1 MKKITYSIV
10 LLWSVLFCSCQ
21 KEDTLTTVPDG
32 GVQLNFSGAQ
42 ANLSA
47 EELSNIVETFHVLI
61 YDETGNFVRHS
72 EYENL
77 KSVSPVKLPI
87 GQYTFAYL
95 SNIKSDLIGGIQE
108 DKKLEDI
115 TLSLEESEG
124 NVLSAGSIFKGID
137 TLTVGKDNKS
147 NAALQRLVGRMDI
160 ELKGIGNDVTVKSV
174 ALTGSPEKI
183 RFSGEAEGESIK
195 LNIPMAKK
203 QDGVYTGQAI
213 TFPTTDAVASLEFVL
228 ESNEGVKTFD
238 IPLKNKVEANKI
250 HTIHAI
256 SNLTGGIW
264 NITFDME
271 TTPWGATVSE
281 DVTADEAP
289 LQDTVCLH
297 FTFTDEINIGSI
309 RDISLL
315 LENKKSGYRIP
326 FYLPG
331 LSSDKDTLLIT
342 QYFSDAAYVSSGEYI
357 INEFICLDS
366 LGTTL
371 YDIRMCNPQTLVI
384 DENGT
389 ACLHLPALPTVS
401 ETDRQAMFDLRDAL
415 PADND
420 YALQWKR
427 AGQKISLWEGVTL
440 NEEGRVVGIGYD
452 ELKYLGNYAT
462 KAIAGTMNETATPD
476 EEYGASWSLPESFK
490 QLTALK
496 IFNFDDNPLTEIPAF
511 LKDMT
516 TLEQLSISCIAEN
529 TLPVFP
535 ANLRYLVVYSNTTVF
550 PAHIADLTQLEYIGL
565 AGFNKKGIT
574 IETDFTKLSNLRVL
588 ELEAEMNINN
598 NTFPASLWNCSQL
611 NELTLIGF
619 NNLQFP
625 SSLNLSSLTKLG
637 ICNTDLQP
645 VQIEPIRNL
654 SLTSL
659 GISSPVFSKN
669 GFPDWIGTMTTIT
682 DLSLENCG
690 LTTVPASLDGLI
702 NLTSLNLWGN
712 PDLNGKLPEKLLEKY
727 NNNSLRVDIESD
739 SDFVPDGILL
749 KITPE
754 YISTFSAAGD
764 TCRLTV
770 ESNTDWVVE
779 ISEGDSEYIHFSRTT
794 GNGNATVILT
804 VDANQGI
811 EEYNNSRY
819 FNFSFIAGSHRRD
832 FYVYQPYEQVILKPV
847 WWNQLGERYLGEYSA
862 IKYRLII
869 EITGRTE
876 FNTTEEI
883 IEAAKTLKNYL
894 AENPVYDE
902 NGQLITVPYAG

>member
-21 KEDTLTTVPDG
+21 KEDTLTTVPEG

-95 SNIKSDLIGGIQE
+95 SNIKSDLISGIQE

-137 TLTVGKDNKS
+137 TLTVGKDSKS

-183 RFSGEAEGESIK
+183 RFNGEAEGESVK

-203 QDGVYTGQAI
+203 QDGVYVGQAI
-213 TFPTTDAVASLEFVL
+213 TFPTTDSVASLEFVL

-366 LGTTL
+366 LGMRL
-371 YDIRMCNPQTLVI
+371 YDIRMCNPQTLII

-389 ACLHLPALPTVS
+389 DFSGGERQKLSIARGLYKDAPMVIMDEPTAAL
-401 ETDRQAMFDLRDAL
+401 DAL
-415 PADND
+415 AEAEIYESFSNLVEGKTAVYISHRLASTRFCDKI
-420 YALQWKR
+420 ALFDHD
-427 AGQKISLWEGVTL
+427 G
-440 NEEGRVVGIGYD
+440 
-452 ELKYLGNYAT
+452 LK
-462 KAIAGTMNETATPD
+462 
-476 EEYGASWSLPESFK
+476 EYGTHEELMERHGSYYEMF
-490 QLTALK
+490 
-496 IFNFDDNPLTEIPAF
+496 
-511 LKDMT
+511 
-516 TLEQLSISCIAEN
+516 
-529 TLPVFP
+529 
-535 ANLRYLVVYSNTTVF
+535 TV
-550 PAHIADLTQLEYIGL
+550 QGKYYQE
-565 AGFNKKGIT
+565 
-574 IETDFTKLSNLRVL
+574 
-588 ELEAEMNINN
+588 EAE
-598 NTFPASLWNCSQL
+598 
-611 NELTLIGF
+611 
-619 NNLQFP
+619 
-625 SSLNLSSLTKLG
+625 
-637 ICNTDLQP
+637 
-645 VQIEPIRNL
+645 
-654 SLTSL
+654 
-659 GISSPVFSKN
+659 
-669 GFPDWIGTMTTIT
+669 
-682 DLSLENCG
+682 
-690 LTTVPASLDGLI
+690 TV
-702 NLTSLNLWGN
+702 
-712 PDLNGKLPEKLLEKY
+712 
-727 NNNSLRVDIESD
+727 
-739 SDFVPDGILL
+739 
-749 KITPE
+749 
-754 YISTFSAAGD
+754 
-764 TCRLTV
+764 
-770 ESNTDWVVE
+770 
-779 ISEGDSEYIHFSRTT
+779 
-794 GNGNATVILT
+794 
-804 VDANQGI
+804 
-811 EEYNNSRY
+811 
-819 FNFSFIAGSHRRD
+819 
-832 FYVYQPYEQVILKPV
+832 
-847 WWNQLGERYLGEYSA
+847 
-862 IKYRLII
+862 
-869 EITGRTE
+869 
-876 FNTTEEI
+876 
-883 IEAAKTLKNYL
+883 
-894 AENPVYDE
+894 
-902 NGQLITVPYAG
+902 

>member
-147 NAALQRLVGRMDI
+147 NVALQRLVGRMDI

-174 ALTGSPEKI
+174 ALTGSPKKI

-213 TFPTTDAVASLEFVL
+213 TFPTTDSVASLEFVL

-452 ELKYLGNYAT
+452 EFKYLGNYAT
-462 KAIAGTMNETATPD
+462 KATAGTMNETATPD

-496 IFNFDDNPLTEIPAF
+496 IFNFDDNPLTEIPVF

-535 ANLRYLVVYSNTTVF
+535 ANLRYLVV
-550 PAHIADLTQLEYIGL
+550 
-565 AGFNKKGIT
+565 
-574 IETDFTKLSNLRVL
+574 
-588 ELEAEMNINN
+588 
-598 NTFPASLWNCSQL
+598 
-611 NELTLIGF
+611 
-619 NNLQFP
+619 
-625 SSLNLSSLTKLG
+625 
-637 ICNTDLQP
+637 
-645 VQIEPIRNL
+645 
-654 SLTSL
+654 
-659 GISSPVFSKN
+659 
-669 GFPDWIGTMTTIT
+669 
-682 DLSLENCG
+682 
-690 LTTVPASLDGLI
+690 
-702 NLTSLNLWGN
+702 
-712 PDLNGKLPEKLLEKY
+712 
-727 NNNSLRVDIESD
+727 
-739 SDFVPDGILL
+739 
-749 KITPE
+749 
-754 YISTFSAAGD
+754 
-764 TCRLTV
+764 
-770 ESNTDWVVE
+770 
-779 ISEGDSEYIHFSRTT
+779 
-794 GNGNATVILT
+794 
-804 VDANQGI
+804 
-811 EEYNNSRY
+811 
-819 FNFSFIAGSHRRD
+819 
-832 FYVYQPYEQVILKPV
+832 
-847 WWNQLGERYLGEYSA
+847 
-862 IKYRLII
+862 
-869 EITGRTE
+869 
-876 FNTTEEI
+876 
-883 IEAAKTLKNYL
+883 
-894 AENPVYDE
+894 
-902 NGQLITVPYAG
+902 

>member
-147 NAALQRLVGRMDI
+147 NVALQRLVGRMDI

-174 ALTGSPEKI
+174 ALTGSPKKI

-213 TFPTTDAVASLEFVL
+213 TFPTTDSVASLEFVL

-452 ELKYLGNYAT
+452 EFKYLGNYAT
-462 KAIAGTMNETATPD
+462 KATAGTMNETATPD

-496 IFNFDDNPLTEIPAF
+496 IFNFDDNPLTEIPVF

-535 ANLRYLVVYSNTTVF
+535 ANF
-550 PAHIADLTQLEYIGL
+550 
-565 AGFNKKGIT
+565 
-574 IETDFTKLSNLRVL
+574 
-588 ELEAEMNINN
+588 M
-598 NTFPASLWNCSQL
+598 
-611 NELTLIGF
+611 
-619 NNLQFP
+619 P
-625 SSLNLSSLTKLG
+625 SS
-637 ICNTDLQP
+637 I
-645 VQIEPIRNL
+645 V
-654 SLTSL
+654 
-659 GISSPVFSKN
+659 
-669 GFPDWIGTMTTIT
+669 
-682 DLSLENCG
+682 
-690 LTTVPASLDGLI
+690 
-702 NLTSLNLWGN
+702 
-712 PDLNGKLPEKLLEKY
+712 
-727 NNNSLRVDIESD
+727 
-739 SDFVPDGILL
+739 
-749 KITPE
+749 
-754 YISTFSAAGD
+754 
-764 TCRLTV
+764 
-770 ESNTDWVVE
+770 
-779 ISEGDSEYIHFSRTT
+779 
-794 GNGNATVILT
+794 AT
-804 VDANQGI
+804 
-811 EEYNNSRY
+811 
-819 FNFSFIAGSHRRD
+819 
-832 FYVYQPYEQVILKPV
+832 
-847 WWNQLGERYLGEYSA
+847 
-862 IKYRLII
+862 
-869 EITGRTE
+869 
-876 FNTTEEI
+876 
-883 IEAAKTLKNYL
+883 
-894 AENPVYDE
+894 
-902 NGQLITVPYAG
+902 

>member
-21 KEDTLTTVPDG
+21 KEDTLTTVPEG

-95 SNIKSDLIGGIQE
+95 SNIKSDLISGIQE

-174 ALTGSPEKI
+174 ALTGSPKKI
-183 RFSGEAEGESIK
+183 RFNGEAEGESVK

-203 QDGVYTGQAI
+203 QDGVYVGQAI
-213 TFPTTDAVASLEFVL
+213 TFPTTDSVASLEFVL

-250 HTIHAI
+250 HTIHAT

-271 TTPWGATVSE
+271 TTPWGATISE
-281 DVTADEAP
+281 DVTANEM
-289 LQDTVCLH
+289 LLLDTVHLH
-297 FTFTDEINIGSI
+297 LTFADQMNVGSI
-309 RDISLL
+309 RNIHLSIK
-315 LENKKSGYRIP
+315 NKKTDQTVYFHSPRC
-326 FYLPG
+326 
-331 LSSDKDTLLIT
+331 SSDKDTLLIT
-342 QYFSDAAYVSSGEYI
+342 QSFFGREKLSDGEYTI
-357 INEFICLDS
+357 TDFVCLDS
-366 LGTTL
+366 LGMRL
-371 YDIRMCNPQTLVI
+371 YDIRMCNPQTLII

-389 ACLHLPALPTVS
+389 ARLHLPALPTVS

-462 KAIAGTMNETATPD
+462 KAIAGTMSDTTTPD
-476 EEYGASWSLPESFK
+476 EELGVSWSLPESFK

-516 TLEQLSISCIAEN
+516 TLEQLSISCTAEN

-535 ANLRYLVVYSNTTVF
+535 ANLRYLLVYSNTTVF
-550 PAHIADLTQLEYIGL
+550 PAHIADLTQLEYIGF

-749 KITPE
+749 KITPG

>member
-95 SNIKSDLIGGIQE
+95 SNIKSDLISGIQE

-213 TFPTTDAVASLEFVL
+213 TFPTTDSVASLEFVL

-366 LGTTL
+366 LGMRL
-371 YDIRMCNPQTLVI
+371 YDIRMCNPQTLII

-389 ACLHLPALPTVS
+389 ARLHLPALPTVS

-420 YALQWKR
+420 YALQWK
-427 AGQKISLWEGVTL
+427 
-440 NEEGRVVGIGYD
+440 
-452 ELKYLGNYAT
+452 
-462 KAIAGTMNETATPD
+462 
-476 EEYGASWSLPESFK
+476 
-490 QLTALK
+490 
-496 IFNFDDNPLTEIPAF
+496 
-511 LKDMT
+511 
-516 TLEQLSISCIAEN
+516 
-529 TLPVFP
+529 
-535 ANLRYLVVYSNTTVF
+535 
-550 PAHIADLTQLEYIGL
+550 
-565 AGFNKKGIT
+565 
-574 IETDFTKLSNLRVL
+574 
-588 ELEAEMNINN
+588 
-598 NTFPASLWNCSQL
+598 
-611 NELTLIGF
+611 
-619 NNLQFP
+619 
-625 SSLNLSSLTKLG
+625 
-637 ICNTDLQP
+637 
-645 VQIEPIRNL
+645 
-654 SLTSL
+654 
-659 GISSPVFSKN
+659 
-669 GFPDWIGTMTTIT
+669 
-682 DLSLENCG
+682 
-690 LTTVPASLDGLI
+690 
-702 NLTSLNLWGN
+702 
-712 PDLNGKLPEKLLEKY
+712 
-727 NNNSLRVDIESD
+727 
-739 SDFVPDGILL
+739 
-749 KITPE
+749 
-754 YISTFSAAGD
+754 
-764 TCRLTV
+764 
-770 ESNTDWVVE
+770 
-779 ISEGDSEYIHFSRTT
+779 
-794 GNGNATVILT
+794 
-804 VDANQGI
+804 
-811 EEYNNSRY
+811 
-819 FNFSFIAGSHRRD
+819 
-832 FYVYQPYEQVILKPV
+832 
-847 WWNQLGERYLGEYSA
+847 
-862 IKYRLII
+862 
-869 EITGRTE
+869 
-876 FNTTEEI
+876 
-883 IEAAKTLKNYL
+883 
-894 AENPVYDE
+894 
-902 NGQLITVPYAG
+902 